1 MCKQPQCI
9 VMEGLLGLTFE
20 GDLHNLYAL
29 CALSVDAYGTTYH
42 AWKIK
47 CWQRGAIVMPL
58 AEAEK
63 LI

>member
-1 MCKQPQCI
+1 
-9 VMEGLLGLTFE
+9 MEGLLGLTFE
-20 GDLHNLYAL
+20 GDLHNLYAV
-29 CALSVDAYGTTYH
+29 CALSIDADGTAYH

-47 CWQRGAIVMPL
+47 RRQRGAIVMPL